1 MAKLTGKAKA
11 AFLRKMARGRNK
23 KRGGGSKRKRKT
35 KRKTSHHSKSRKHH
49 TKKGHHHVA
58 RKRKHHKKGRR
69 RSHAGGMNKYIPPTN
84 DLISAASAFAYGKLE
99 QAATTDANHMLKKV
113 PALVPQLGRAG
124 NLGAILWLGAIAL
137 RQPIVKA
144 VAKGVIDVAAYQNG
158 RGPSGMFTKDA
169 QEFRLSGPRA
179 GRGRDE
185 VLVEQY
191 LRQQGG

>member
-1 MAKLTGKAKA
+1 MAKLTGKAKR
-11 AFLRKMARGRNK
+11 AFLRRMAKGRNK
-23 KRGGGSKRKRKT
+23 KSGGAPRRKRK
-35 KRKTSHHSKSRKHH
+35 SKKHH
-49 TKKGHHHVA
+49 HKAKAHHKKGHHHVA
-58 RKRKHHKKGRR
+58 RKRKHSKKGRR
-69 RSHAGGMNKYIPPTN
+69 RSHVGIGGGVGKYIPPTN
-84 DLISAASAFAYGKLE
+84 DLISAASAFAFGKLE

-124 NLGAILWLGAIAL
+124 NLGAILWVGAIVL
-137 RQPIVKA
+137 RQPIMKA

-169 QEFRLSGPRA
+169 QEFRLSGPRN

>member
-11 AFLRKMARGRNK
+11 AFLRRMKRGRNK
-23 KRGGGSKRKRKT
+23 AKRAKGGGAPKHKRKSK
-35 KRKTSHHSKSRKHH
+35 SKSRKHH

-99 QAATTDANHMLKKV
+99 QAATTDANHVLKKV

-158 RGPSGMFTKDA
+158 RGPSGMFTKDS
-169 QEFRLSGPRA
+169 QEFKLSGPRV

-185 VLVEQY
+185 ILVEQY
-191 LRQQGG
+191 LRQNQ

>member
-1 MAKLTGKAKA
+1 VAKLTGKAKR
-11 AFLRKMARGRNK
+11 AFLRRMAKGRNK
-23 KRGGGSKRKRKT
+23 AKGGKPKRKRAKHHHKT
-35 KRKTSHHSKSRKHH
+35 KTHH
-49 TKKGHHHVA
+49 KKGHHVA
-58 RKRKHHKKGRR
+58 RKRKHSKKGRR
-69 RSHAGGMNKYIPPTN
+69 RSHVGGGMGKYIPPTN

-124 NLGAILWLGAIAL
+124 NLGAILWLGAIVL